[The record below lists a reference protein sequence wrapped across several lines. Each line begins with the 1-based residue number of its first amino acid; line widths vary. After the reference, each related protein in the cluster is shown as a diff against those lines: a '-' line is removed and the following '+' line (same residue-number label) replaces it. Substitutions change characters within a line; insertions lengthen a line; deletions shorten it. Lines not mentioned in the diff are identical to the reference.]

1 MTTPVDFPPSLILR
15 VLVKLENHMRLLGK
29 PWGDSKLRRT
39 KCVHWSIQSSKAE
52 LMKCKI

>member
-1 MTTPVDFPPSLILR
+1 MTTTVDFPSSLILR

-39 KCVHWSIQSSKAE
+39 KCVHWSIQPSKAE
-52 LMKCKI
+52 LMKCKV